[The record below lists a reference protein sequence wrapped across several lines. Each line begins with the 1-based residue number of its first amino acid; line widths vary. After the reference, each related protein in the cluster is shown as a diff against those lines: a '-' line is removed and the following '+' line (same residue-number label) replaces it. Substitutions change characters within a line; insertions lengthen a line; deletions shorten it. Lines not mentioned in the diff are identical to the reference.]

1 MQCYSSYIWIN
12 KGKVDAL
19 SVANFIIFDPRVPRS
34 LYYCSCSI
42 YENILKIIS
51 DRNKLN
57 KSLQLAKK
65 IKFNLSVS
73 KRIDLGMINQKVNFY
88 IENNKNLSLKI
99 EEDFKF
105 IKQ

>member
-1 MQCYSSYIWIN
+1 MITIDNNTSSRKMKNEDVLYNTNWEISLKLLQCYSSYIWIN

-65 IKFNLSVS
+65 
-73 KRIDLGMINQKVNFY
+73 
-88 IENNKNLSLKI
+88 
-99 EEDFKF
+99 
-105 IKQ
+105 